1 MTAGLVGETALITG
15 SGHGIDAAIATG
27 LAHAGVDVILL
38 APTADQLDETTN
50 AIRASA
56 SSVEVRFVT
65 THLTNDDQRTTA
77 ISYLLPGGPVDV
89 PIKNAAAVEHLGAH
103 ARISPAQLRQTFEN
117 DLMGAGRGVRRALAE
132 AVRKA
137 VRTGHL
143 PPGTRL
149 PSSRRLA
156 ADLSLARNTVAD
168 AYTDLVAE
176 GWLTARRGSGTLVA
190 DRMNTRPISARLTAE
205 PSGDLCH
212 DLIPGNPDLT
222 TFPRAAWLKA
232 TRRAL
237 AAAPADALGYG
248 DPRGRPELR
257 AALADHL
264 ARARSVYV
272 SPDHILICAG
282 VSHGLQIL
290 SGVLAGRGARNVAVE
305 SYGLD
310 KYCALLAAVG
320 LQTLP
325 LPFDTHGTD
334 PLPPVG
340 TDAVLLTPAH
350 QFPVGTALPR
360 DRRTA
365 VVDWARRTGGLVLED
380 DYDGEFRFGRQSV
393 GALQGLDPDHVI
405 YLGSASKT
413 LAPGLR
419 LAWMALPPALAEE
432 AAAAKGQIDSCEVLS
447 QLTMAEFITSGAYD
461 RHVRAARRR
470 YRDRRDA
477 LVTALAQHAPKVRVI
492 GTPAGL
498 HTVLALPPG
507 TEQRVLQ
514 AATRQGL
521 KVAGLSRYRHERS
534 LDALSDALV
543 VGYGVPS
550 DAAWPQ
556 ALSALVRIL
565 S

>member
-1 MTAGLVGETALITG
+1 MTAGLVGETAL
-15 SGHGIDAAIATG
+15 
-27 LAHAGVDVILL
+27 
-38 APTADQLDETTN
+38 TADQLDATAN

-56 SSVEVRFVT
+56 SSVEVRIVT
-65 THLTNDDQRTTA
+65 TDLTNDNQRTTA
-77 ISYLLPGGPVDV
+77 IDDLLPGGPVDV
-89 PIKNAAAVEHLGAH
+89 PINNAATVEHLGART
-103 ARISPAQLRQTFEN
+103 RISPAQLRQAFEN
-117 DLMGAGRGVRRALAE
+117 DLMRAGRGVRRALAE
-132 AVRKA
+132 AVRAA

-143 PPGTRL
+143 APGTRL
-149 PSSRRLA
+149 PSSRQLA
-156 ADLSLARNTVAD
+156 ADLGLARNTVAD

-176 GWLTARRGSGTLVA
+176 GWLTARGGSGTLVA
-190 DRMNTRPISARLTAE
+190 DRMNTRPILARSAAE
-205 PSGDLCH
+205 PSGDLSH

-222 TFPRAAWLKA
+222 AFPRAAWLKA

-237 AAAPADALGYG
+237 AAAPDDALGYG

-272 SPDHILICAG
+272 SPEHILICAG

-310 KYCALLAAVG
+310 RYCGLLAAAG
-320 LQTLP
+320 LKTPL

-334 PLPPVG
+334 PVPPVG

-350 QFPVGTALPR
+350 QFPVGTALQR

-393 GALQGLDPDHVI
+393 GALQGLDPDCVV

-432 AAAAKGQIDSCEVLS
+432 AVAAKGQIDSCEVLS

-514 AATRQGL
+514 SATRQGI
-521 KVAGLSRYRHERS
+521 KVAGLSRYRHEG
-534 LDALSDALV
+534 ALNAMTDALV

-556 ALSALVRIL
+556 ALSALMRIL

>member
-1 MTAGLVGETALITG
+1 M
-15 SGHGIDAAIATG
+15 
-27 LAHAGVDVILL
+27 
-38 APTADQLDETTN
+38 
-50 AIRASA
+50 
-56 SSVEVRFVT
+56 
-65 THLTNDDQRTTA
+65 
-77 ISYLLPGGPVDV
+77 
-89 PIKNAAAVEHLGAH
+89 
-103 ARISPAQLRQTFEN
+103 
-117 DLMGAGRGVRRALAE
+117 RRALTE
-132 AVRKA
+132 ALREA

-143 PPGTRL
+143 APGTRL
-149 PSSRRLA
+149 PSSRQLA
-156 ADLSLARNTVAD
+156 TDLGLARNTVAD
-168 AYTDLVAE
+168 AYADLVAE

-190 DRMNTRPISARLTAE
+190 DRMITRPILARSAPD
-205 PSGDLCH
+205 PSGDPRH
-212 DLIPGNPDLT
+212 DLTPGSPNLA

-232 TRRAL
+232 TRRVL
-237 AAAPADALGYG
+237 AAAPDDVLGYG

-264 ARARSVYV
+264 ARARGVYV
-272 SPDHILICAG
+272 SPAHILICAG

-290 SGVLAGRGARNVAVE
+290 SGGLAERGARNIAVE

-310 KYCALLAAVG
+310 RYWALLAAAG
-320 LQTLP
+320 LKTRPLTL
-325 LPFDTHGTD
+325 DTHETD
-334 PLPPVG
+334 PVPPVG

-350 QFPVGTALPR
+350 QFPAGTALQR

-380 DYDGEFRFGRQSV
+380 DYDGEFRFDRQSV
-393 GALQGLDPDHVI
+393 GALQGLDPDCVV
-405 YLGSASKT
+405 YMGTASMT

-419 LAWMALPPALAEE
+419 LAWMAVPPMLAEE
-432 AAAAKGQIDSCEVLS
+432 AVAAKGQINSCEVFS
-447 QLTMAEFITSGAYD
+447 QLTMAEFITSGAYS

-492 GTPAGL
+492 GTAVGL
-498 HTVLALPPG
+498 HTVLGLPPG

-514 AATRQGL
+514 SAARQGL
-521 KVAGLSRYRHERS
+521 KVVGLSRYRHERS
-534 LDALSDALV
+534 LSPMADGLV

-556 ALSALVRIL
+556 ALSALVRVL

>member
-103 ARISPAQLRQTFEN
+103 ARISPAQLRQAFEN

-156 ADLSLARNTVAD
+156 ADLGLARNTVAD

-380 DYDGEFRFGRQSV
+380 DYAGEFRFGRQSV

-521 KVAGLSRYRHERS
+521 QVAGLSRYRHERS

>member
-1 MTAGLVGETALITG
+1 MIRNL
-15 SGHGIDAAIATG
+15 D
-27 LAHAGVDVILL
+27 GVSTEDG
-38 APTADQLDETTN
+38 AP
-50 AIRASA
+50 
-56 SSVEVRFVT
+56 VRPE
-65 THLTNDDQRTTA
+65 Q
-77 ISYLLPGGPVDV
+77 IS
-89 PIKNAAAVEHLGAH
+89 AAV
-103 ARISPAQLRQTFEN
+103 T
-117 DLMGAGRGVRRALAE
+117 AGRGVRRALAE
-132 AVRKA
+132 AVREA

-143 PPGTRL
+143 APGTRL
-149 PSSRRLA
+149 PSSRQLA
-156 ADLSLARNTVAD
+156 TDLGLARNTVAD
-168 AYTDLVAE
+168 AYADLVAE

-190 DRMNTRPISARLTAE
+190 DRMITRPILARSAAD
-205 PSGDLCH
+205 PSGDPCY
-212 DLIPGNPDLT
+212 DLIPGSPDLAA
-222 TFPRAAWLKA
+222 FPRAAWLKA

-237 AAAPADALGYG
+237 AAAPDDALGYG
-248 DPRGRPELR
+248 VPRGRPELR

-264 ARARSVYV
+264 AQARGVYV
-272 SPDHILICAG
+272 SPEHILICAG

-310 KYCALLAAVG
+310 RYWGLLAAAG
-320 LQTLP
+320 LKTLP
-325 LPFDTHGTD
+325 LPLDTHGTD
-334 PLPPVG
+334 PVPPVG

-350 QFPVGTALPR
+350 QFPVGTTLQR

-380 DYDGEFRFGRQSV
+380 DYDGEFRFDRQSV
-393 GALQGLDPDHVI
+393 GALQGLDPDCVV

-419 LAWMALPPALAEE
+419 LAWMALPPTLAEE
-432 AAAAKGQIDSCEVLS
+432 AVAAKGQIDSCEVIS

-461 RHVRAARRR
+461 HHVRAARRR

-492 GTPAGL
+492 GTAAGL
-498 HTVLALPPG
+498 HTVLGLPPG

-514 AATRQGL
+514 SAARHGL

-534 LDALSDALV
+534 LSAMADALV

-556 ALSALVRIL
+556 ELSALVRIL

>member
-1 MTAGLVGETALITG
+1 MTARLVGKTALITG
-15 SGHGIDAAIATG
+15 SGHGIGAAIATG
-27 LAHAGVDVILL
+27 LAQAGVDVILL
-38 APTADQLDETTN
+38 ARTAAQLDETAN

-56 SSVEVRFVT
+56 SSVEVRIVT
-65 THLTNDDQRTTA
+65 TDLTNDNQSTTA
-77 ISYLLPGGPVDV
+77 IDDLLSGGPVDV
-89 PIKNAAAVEHLGAH
+89 PINNAASVEPLGART
-103 ARISPAQLRQTFEN
+103 RISPAQLRQAIEN
-117 DLMGAGRGVRRALAE
+117 DLIRAGRGVRRALAE
-132 AVRKA
+132 AVREA

-143 PPGTRL
+143 APGARL
-149 PSSRRLA
+149 PSSRQLA
-156 ADLSLARNTVAD
+156 ADLGLARNTVAD
-168 AYTDLVAE
+168 AYADLVAE

-190 DRMNTRPISARLTAE
+190 DRMAARPILARSAAG
-205 PSGDLCH
+205 PSGDPSH

-222 TFPRAAWLKA
+222 AFPRAAWLKA

-237 AAAPADALGYG
+237 AAAPDDALGYG

-264 ARARSVYV
+264 ARSRSVYV
-272 SPDHILICAG
+272 SPEHILICAG
-282 VSHGLQIL
+282 CLPRPADPERSP
-290 SGVLAGRGARNVAVE
+290 GRAGARNVAVE

-310 KYCALLAAVG
+310 RYWGLLAAAG
-320 LQTLP
+320 LKTLP
-325 LPFDTHGTD
+325 LPLDTHGTD
-334 PLPPVG
+334 PVPPVG

-350 QFPVGTALPR
+350 QFPVGTALQR

-380 DYDGEFRFGRQSV
+380 DYDGEFRFDRQSV
-393 GALQGLDPDHVI
+393 GALQGLDPDCVV
-405 YLGSASKT
+405 YLGTASKT

-419 LAWMALPPALAEE
+419 LAWMALPPTLAEE
-432 AAAAKGQIDSCEVLS
+432 AVVVKGQIDSCEVFS

-470 YRDRRDA
+470 YRYRRDA
-477 LVTALAQHAPKVRVI
+477 LVTALAQHAPRVRVI

-498 HTVLALPPG
+498 HTVLGLPPG

-514 AATRQGL
+514 SATRQGL
-521 KVAGLSRYRHERS
+521 RVAGLSRYRHERS
-534 LDALSDALV
+534 LNAMADALV

>member
-1 MTAGLVGETALITG
+1 MTTDL
-15 SGHGIDAAIATG
+15 
-27 LAHAGVDVILL
+27 
-38 APTADQLDETTN
+38 TN
-50 AIRASA
+50 A
-56 SSVEVRFVT
+56 
-65 THLTNDDQRTTA
+65 DQRTAATDC
-77 ISYLLPGGPVDV
+77 LLPGDLVDV
-89 PIKNAAAVEHLGAH
+89 PINNAATVGHLGART
-103 ARISPAQLRQTFEN
+103 RISPAQLRQALEN
-117 DLMGAGRGVRRALAE
+117 DLMQAGRGVRRALAE
-132 AVRKA
+132 AVREA
-137 VRTGHL
+137 VRTGRL
-143 PPGTRL
+143 APGTRL
-149 PSSRRLA
+149 PSSRQLA
-156 ADLSLARNTVAD
+156 TDLGLARNTVAD

-190 DRMNTRPISARLTAE
+190 DRMNTRPILARSAAE
-205 PSGDLCH
+205 SSGDRWH

-222 TFPRAAWLKA
+222 AFPRAAWLKA
-232 TRRAL
+232 TRHAL
-237 AAAPADALGYG
+237 ATAPADALGYG

-264 ARARSVYV
+264 TQARSVYV

-290 SGVLAGRGARNVAVE
+290 SGVLAARGSGNVAVE
-305 SYGLD
+305 SYGVD
-310 KYCALLAAVG
+310 KYRELLAAAG
-320 LQTLP
+320 LKTVV

-334 PLPPVG
+334 PVPPAG

-350 QFPVGTALPR
+350 QFPVGTALQR

-365 VVDWARRTGGLVLED
+365 VVEWARRTGGLVLED
-380 DYDGEFRFGRQSV
+380 DYDGEFRFGHQSV
-393 GALQGLDPDHVI
+393 GALQGLDPDHVV
-405 YLGSASKT
+405 YLGSASKS

-432 AAAAKGQIDSCEVLS
+432 VVAAKGQIDSCEVLS

-477 LVTALAQHAPKVRVI
+477 LVTAVAQHAPEVRVI

-521 KVAGLSRYRHERS
+521 KMAGLSRYRHERS

>member
-1 MTAGLVGETALITG
+1 MTAGLVGKTALITG
-15 SGHGIDAAIATG
+15 SGHDIGAAIATG
-27 LAHAGVDVILL
+27 LAQAGVDVILL
-38 APTADQLDETTN
+38 ARTTDQLDETAN

-56 SSVEVRFVT
+56 SSVEVRIVAT
-65 THLTNDDQRTTA
+65 DLTYDNQRTTA
-77 ISYLLPGGPVDV
+77 IDDPLVGSPVDV
-89 PIKNAAAVEHLGAH
+89 PINNAATVEPLGA
-103 ARISPAQLRQTFEN
+103 RTTISPAQLRQAFEN
-117 DLMGAGRGVRRALAE
+117 DLIRAGRSVRRALAE
-132 AVRKA
+132 AVREA
-137 VRTGHL
+137 VRTGRL
-143 PPGTRL
+143 APGTRL
-149 PSSRRLA
+149 PSSRQLA
-156 ADLSLARNTVAD
+156 ADLGLARNTVAD
-168 AYTDLVAE
+168 AYADLVAE

-190 DRMNTRPISARLTAE
+190 DRMITRPILARSATE
-205 PSGDLCH
+205 PSGAPCH

-222 TFPRAAWLKA
+222 AFPRAAWLKA
-232 TRRAL
+232 IRRAV
-237 AAAPADALGYG
+237 AAAPDDALGYG

-264 ARARSVYV
+264 ARARGVNV
-272 SPDHILICAG
+272 SPEHILICAG

-310 KYCALLAAVG
+310 RYCGLLAAAG
-320 LQTLP
+320 LKTLLLP
-325 LPFDTHGTD
+325 LDTRGTD
-334 PLPPVG
+334 PVPPVG

-350 QFPVGTALPR
+350 QFPVGTALQR

-380 DYDGEFRFGRQSV
+380 DYDGEFRFDRQSV
-393 GALQGLDPDHVI
+393 GALQGLDPDCVV
-405 YLGSASKT
+405 YLGTASKT

-419 LAWMALPPALAEE
+419 LAWMALPPTLAEE
-432 AAAAKGQIDSCEVLS
+432 AVAAKGQIDSCEVFS
-447 QLTMAEFITSGAYD
+447 QLTMADFITSGAYD

-470 YRDRRDA
+470 YRNRRDA

-492 GTPAGL
+492 GAAAGL
-498 HTVLALPPG
+498 HTVLGLPPG

-514 AATRQGL
+514 SATRQGL
-521 KVAGLSRYRHERS
+521 KVASLSRYRRERS
-534 LDALSDALV
+534 LNAMADAIV

>member
-1 MTAGLVGETALITG
+1 MTALITG
-15 SGHGIDAAIATG
+15 SGHGIGPAIATG
-27 LAHAGVDVILL
+27 LARAGLDVILL
-38 APTADQLDETTN
+38 ALTTDQLDETAN
-50 AIRASA
+50 AIRGSA
-56 SSVEVRFVT
+56 SSVEVRIVT
-65 THLTNDDQRTTA
+65 TDLTKDDHRTTA
-77 ISYLLPGGPVDV
+77 IGDLLPGGPVDV
-89 PIKNAAAVEHLGAH
+89 PINNAATVGPLGA
-103 ARISPAQLRQTFEN
+103 RTTITPVQLRQAFDH
-117 DLMGAGRGVRRALAE
+117 DLVRAGRGVRRALAE
-132 AVRKA
+132 AVREA
-137 VRTGHL
+137 VRTGRL
-143 PPGTRL
+143 APGTRL

-156 ADLSLARNTVAD
+156 ADLGVARNTVAD
-168 AYTDLVAE
+168 AYADLVAE

-190 DRMNTRPISARLTAE
+190 DRMISRPILERSAAE
-205 PSGDLCH
+205 PSGAPCY

-222 TFPRAAWLKA
+222 AFPRAAWLKA
-232 TRRAL
+232 ARRAL
-237 AAAPADALGYG
+237 AAAPDEALGYG

-264 ARARSVYV
+264 ARTRGVYV

-290 SGVLAGRGARNVAVE
+290 SAVLAGRGARNVAVE
-305 SYGLD
+305 SYGPD
-310 KYCALLAAVG
+310 RYCSLLAAAG
-320 LQTLP
+320 LKTLP
-325 LPFDTHGTD
+325 LPLDTHGTD
-334 PLPPVG
+334 PVPPVG

-350 QFPVGTALPR
+350 QFPVGTALQR

-365 VVDWARRTGGLVLED
+365 VVDWARRTGGLVLEN
-380 DYDGEFRFGRQSV
+380 DYDGEFRFDRQSV
-393 GALQGLDPDHVI
+393 GALQGLDPDCVV
-405 YLGSASKT
+405 YLGTASKT

-419 LAWMALPPALAEE
+419 LAWMALPPTLAEE
-432 AAAAKGQIDSCEVLS
+432 AVAAKGQIDSCEVFS
-447 QLTMAEFITSGAYD
+447 QLTMAEFITSGAYS

-477 LVTALAQHAPKVRVI
+477 LVAALAQHAPAVRVI
-492 GTPAGL
+492 GTAAGL
-498 HTVLALPPG
+498 HTVLGLPPG

-514 AATRQGL
+514 SATRQGL

-534 LDALSDALV
+534 PNAMADALV

>member
-27 LAHAGVDVILL
+27 LAHAGVNVILL

-56 SSVEVRFVT
+56 SSVEVRIVT

-89 PIKNAAAVEHLGAH
+89 PIKNAAAVEHLGAR
-103 ARISPAQLRQTFEN
+103 ARISPAQLRQAFEN

-132 AVRKA
+132 AVREA

-143 PPGTRL
+143 APGTRL

-156 ADLSLARNTVAD
+156 ADLGLARNTVAD

-190 DRMNTRPISARLTAE
+190 DRMNTRPISARSAAE

-257 AALADHL
+257 VALADHL

-320 LQTLP
+320 LETLL

-419 LAWMALPPALAEE
+419 LAWNG
-432 AAAAKGQIDSCEVLS
+432 AAS
-447 QLTMAEFITSGAYD
+447 
-461 RHVRAARRR
+461 RAR
-470 YRDRRDA
+470 
-477 LVTALAQHAPKVRVI
+477 
-492 GTPAGL
+492 
-498 HTVLALPPG
+498 
-507 TEQRVLQ
+507 
-514 AATRQGL
+514 
-521 KVAGLSRYRHERS
+521 
-534 LDALSDALV
+534 
-543 VGYGVPS
+543 
-550 DAAWPQ
+550 
-556 ALSALVRIL
+556 
-565 S
+565 

>member
-1 MTAGLVGETALITG
+1 MIRNLG
-15 SGHGIDAAIATG
+15 
-27 LAHAGVDVILL
+27 GVSTEDG
-38 APTADQLDETTN
+38 AP
-50 AIRASA
+50 
-56 SSVEVRFVT
+56 VRPE
-65 THLTNDDQRTTA
+65 Q
-77 ISYLLPGGPVDV
+77 IS
-89 PIKNAAAVEHLGAH
+89 AAV
-103 ARISPAQLRQTFEN
+103 T
-117 DLMGAGRGVRRALAE
+117 AGRGVRRALAE
-132 AVRKA
+132 AVREA

-143 PPGTRL
+143 APGTRL
-149 PSSRRLA
+149 PSSRQLA
-156 ADLSLARNTVAD
+156 TDLGLARNTVAD
-168 AYTDLVAE
+168 AYADLVAE

-190 DRMNTRPISARLTAE
+190 DRMITRPILARSAAD
-205 PSGDLCH
+205 PSGDPCY
-212 DLIPGNPDLT
+212 DLIPGSPDLAA
-222 TFPRAAWLKA
+222 FPRAAWLKA

-237 AAAPADALGYG
+237 AAAPDDALGYG

-264 ARARSVYV
+264 AQARGVYV
-272 SPDHILICAG
+272 SPEHILICACCLPRPADPER
-282 VSHGLQIL
+282 SP
-290 SGVLAGRGARNVAVE
+290 GRAGARNVAVE

-310 KYCALLAAVG
+310 RYWGLLAAAG
-320 LQTLP
+320 LKTLP
-325 LPFDTHGTD
+325 LPLDTHGTD
-334 PLPPVG
+334 PVPPVG

-350 QFPVGTALPR
+350 QFPVGTTLQR

-380 DYDGEFRFGRQSV
+380 DYDGEFRFDRQSV
-393 GALQGLDPDHVI
+393 GALQGLDPDCVV

-419 LAWMALPPALAEE
+419 LAWMALPPTLAEE
-432 AAAAKGQIDSCEVLS
+432 AVAAKGQIDSCEVIS

-461 RHVRAARRR
+461 HHVRAARRR
-470 YRDRRDA
+470 YRNRRDA

-492 GTPAGL
+492 GTAAGL
-498 HTVLALPPG
+498 HTVLGLPPG

-514 AATRQGL
+514 SAARHGL

-534 LDALSDALV
+534 LSAMADALV

-556 ALSALVRIL
+556 ELSALVRIL

>member
-1 MTAGLVGETALITG
+1 MTALITG
-15 SGHGIDAAIATG
+15 SGHGMGAAIAAG
-27 LAHAGVDVILL
+27 FARAGVDVILL
-38 APTADQLDETTN
+38 ALTADQVDETAN
-50 AIRASA
+50 VIRASA
-56 SSVEVRFVT
+56 SSVEVRIVT
-65 THLTNDDQRTTA
+65 TDLTNDSQCTAAIDDLLSSDPVAVPIINADTVGLLGARTT
-77 ISYLLPGGPVDV
+77 
-89 PIKNAAAVEHLGAH
+89 
-103 ARISPAQLRQTFEN
+103 ISPAQLRQAFEN
-117 DLMGAGRGVRRALAE
+117 DLIRAGRGVRRALAE
-132 AVRKA
+132 AVRDA

-143 PPGTRL
+143 APGIRL
-149 PSSRRLA
+149 PSSRQLA
-156 ADLSLARNTVAD
+156 AELGLARNTVAD
-168 AYTDLVAE
+168 AYADLVAE

-190 DRMNTRPISARLTAE
+190 DRMITRPMLARSAAE
-205 PSGDLCH
+205 PSGDPCY

-222 TFPRAAWLKA
+222 AFPRAAWLKA

-237 AAAPADALGYG
+237 AAAPDDALGYG

-264 ARARSVYV
+264 ARARGVYV

-290 SGVLAGRGARNVAVE
+290 SGVLAGQGARYVAVE

-310 KYCALLAAVG
+310 RYCDLLAAAG
-320 LQTLP
+320 LKTLP
-325 LPFDTHGTD
+325 LPLDTHGTD
-334 PLPPVG
+334 PVPPVG
-340 TDAVLLTPAH
+340 TNAVLLTPAH
-350 QFPVGTALPR
+350 QFPLGTTLQR

-365 VVDWARRTGGLVLED
+365 VVDWARRTGGLVLEN
-380 DYDGEFRFGRQSV
+380 DYDGEFRFDRQSV
-393 GALQGLDPDHVI
+393 GALQGLDPDRVV
-405 YLGSASKT
+405 YLGTASQT

-419 LAWMALPPALAEE
+419 LAWMALPPTLAEE
-432 AAAAKGQIDSCEVLS
+432 AAAAKGQIDSCEVFS
-447 QLTMAEFITSGAYD
+447 QLTMAEFINSGAYS

-470 YRDRRDA
+470 YRDRRDS

-492 GTPAGL
+492 GSAAGL
-498 HTVLALPPG
+498 HTVLGLPPG
-507 TEQRVLQ
+507 TEQQVLQ
-514 AATRQGL
+514 SATRQGL

-534 LDALSDALV
+534 LNTMADALV

>member
-1 MTAGLVGETALITG
+1 MTARLVGKTALVTG
-15 SGHGIDAAIATG
+15 SGHGIGAAIATG
-27 LAHAGVDVILL
+27 LAQAGVDVILL
-38 APTADQLDETTN
+38 ARTADQLDETAN
-50 AIRASA
+50 AIKASA
-56 SSVEVRFVT
+56 SSVEVRIVT
-65 THLTNDDQRTTA
+65 TDLTNDNQRTTA
-77 ISYLLPGGPVDV
+77 IDDLLSGSPVDV
-89 PIKNAAAVEHLGAH
+89 PINNAATAEPLGART
-103 ARISPAQLRQTFEN
+103 RISPAQLRQAFEN
-117 DLMGAGRGVRRALAE
+117 DLIRAGRGVRRALAK
-132 AVRKA
+132 AVREA

-143 PPGTRL
+143 APGTRL
-149 PSSRRLA
+149 PSSRQLA
-156 ADLSLARNTVAD
+156 ADLGLARNTVAD
-168 AYTDLVAE
+168 AYADLVAE

-190 DRMNTRPISARLTAE
+190 DRMTTRPILARSAAE
-205 PSGDLCH
+205 PSGDPCH

-222 TFPRAAWLKA
+222 AFPRAAWLKA

-237 AAAPADALGYG
+237 AAAPDDALGYG

-272 SPDHILICAG
+272 SPEHILICAG
-282 VSHGLQIL
+282 VPHGLQIL

-310 KYCALLAAVG
+310 RYWGLLAAAG
-320 LQTLP
+320 LKTLP
-325 LPFDTHGTD
+325 LPLDIHGTD
-334 PLPPVG
+334 PVPPVG

-350 QFPVGTALPR
+350 QFPVGTALQR

-380 DYDGEFRFGRQSV
+380 DYDGEFRFDRQSV
-393 GALQGLDPDHVI
+393 GALQGLDPDCVV
-405 YLGSASKT
+405 YLGTASQT

-419 LAWMALPPALAEE
+419 LAWMALPPTLAEE
-432 AAAAKGQIDSCEVLS
+432 AVAVKGQIDSCEVFS

-498 HTVLALPPG
+498 HTVLGLPPG

-514 AATRQGL
+514 SATRQGL
-521 KVAGLSRYRHERS
+521 KVAGLSQYRHERS
-534 LDALSDALV
+534 LNAMADALV